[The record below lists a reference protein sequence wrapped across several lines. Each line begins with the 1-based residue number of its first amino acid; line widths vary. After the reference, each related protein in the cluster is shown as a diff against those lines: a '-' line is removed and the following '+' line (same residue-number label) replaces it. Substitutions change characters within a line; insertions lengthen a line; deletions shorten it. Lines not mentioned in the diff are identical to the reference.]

1 MDHLKSLRQL
11 TRNPCLSL
19 TTRGNAAIETVL
31 KILPSPN
38 SILIPEE
45 GGWLTYHSLSA
56 KLGLAFEGV
65 QCHDAL
71 IDLADLET
79 KLSRKKYVAFLYHSL
94 GGYCAAEPIQEIY
107 TLCQKYNCLVIMD
120 VAGSI
125 GTSLCDGRYADIIVG
140 SFGKWKPINMGTGG
154 FISCKEKSIFDKVI
168 SHLPPFPHPEK
179 LPLLLQKINGL
190 PQRLLFLQK
199 RCQKIIKELTF
210 PILHPQDQGL
220 VAIVPFSTEQ
230 EKEIILAYCQKENLE
245 WTVCPRYIRV
255 NREAICIEVKRLTE

>member
-125 GTSLCDGRYADIIVG
+125 GTSLCDG
-140 SFGKWKPINMGTGG
+140 
-154 FISCKEKSIFDKVI
+154 
-168 SHLPPFPHPEK
+168 
-179 LPLLLQKINGL
+179 
-190 PQRLLFLQK
+190 
-199 RCQKIIKELTF
+199 
-210 PILHPQDQGL
+210 
-220 VAIVPFSTEQ
+220 
-230 EKEIILAYCQKENLE
+230 
-245 WTVCPRYIRV
+245 
-255 NREAICIEVKRLTE
+255 